1 MTERLASLLR
11 EEDGT
16 SFAEFSLFVGFL
28 FLAGAGFLYLS
39 ATQFKDAFMSTA
51 TYSFD

>member
-1 MTERLASLLR
+1 MSKRLASLLK

-28 FLAGAGFLYLS
+28 FAAGAGFLYFS
-39 ATQFKDAFMSTA
+39 ATQFKDAFMSTNN
-51 TYSFD
+51 YEF

>member
-1 MTERLASLLR
+1 MTKQLMTLIT

-28 FLAGAGFLYLS
+28 FCAGAGVLYFGAS
-39 ATQFKDAFMSTA
+39 QFKDAFMNSGNFTH
-51 TYSFD
+51 

>member
-1 MTERLASLLR
+1 MTKRLASLLTD
-11 EEDGT
+11 EDGT

-28 FLAGAGFLYLS
+28 FLAGAGFLYFS
-39 ATQFKDAFMSTA
+39 ATQFKDAFMSTN